1 MNYKKLMCL
10 LLCICFVF
18 GAVNSSGILDV
29 AAQSEEELQQN
40 IDDIQQEIDSN
51 QNALDQLNANADAQK
66 EELYKLESELD
77 AIESEASALQAQV
90 YSVSEQIIKLTN
102 LYNQL
107 TEEIE
112 EKNRSIVRTKATIKE
127 TEKSIE
133 NNKTL
138 LAAKLRSAY
147 LNGNES
153 TIKILMGSDSLASFL
168 TRLELMKRTSENDKK
183 TITDFEKKVTT
194 LNKSKAKLEKDKTVI
209 EKNQKKVIET
219 KKSYVVKRNEL
230 EVKQKQ
236 YDKKIAAV
244 EKQYA
249 KVESYIESLDK
260 ESAAYQSYIAE
271 LEIKKAEADAALDEF
286 IQNYIANN
294 PPLSSEN
301 NQEGQSQ
308 GSVYYESGDDWV
320 WPVGGYGYYISAYY
334 LDPTYY
340 AEFGRPHYGV
350 DITGGGFYG
359 TSIYSSRAGTVI
371 ASGDAG
377 DGYGCKVI
385 IDHGDGFLTVYAHNS
400 YNVVSTGQYV
410 SKGELIA
417 YGGSSGYSSGP
428 HLHYEVRYNGEK
440 VDPAYYHPGK
450 I

>member
-1 MNYKKLMCL
+1 M
-10 LLCICFVF
+10 LCFCVAF
-18 GAVNSSGILDV
+18 GAVFQAV
-29 AAQSEEELQQN
+29 AVTEDELQQN
-40 IDDIQQEIDSN
+40 VDDIQQQIDEN
-51 QNALDQLNANADAQK
+51 QQALENLNESAQAQK
-66 EELYKLESELD
+66 NELEKLESELEKVETQ
-77 AIESEASALQAQV
+77 AAELQGQVHSINERIIE
-90 YSVSEQIIKLTN
+90 LTT

-107 TEEIE
+107 NDEIE

-133 NNKTL
+133 NNRQL
-138 LAAKLRSAY
+138 LASKLRSAY
-147 LNGNES
+147 MNGNES
-153 TIKILMGSDSLASFL
+153 TFKILMGADSLASFL

-194 LNKSKAKLEKDKTVI
+194 LNKSRVKLEEDKATI
-209 EKNQKKVIET
+209 EKNRKEVVEAKRE
-219 KKSYVVKRNEL
+219 YVVKKNEL
-230 EVKQKQ
+230 EVKQKD

-249 KVESYIESLDK
+249 KVEAYIEKLDK
-260 ESAAYQSYIAE
+260 EGAAYQNYITE
-271 LEIKKAEADAALDEF
+271 LEQKKAEADAALDEF
-286 IQNYIANN
+286 IRNYIANN
-294 PPLSSEN
+294 PPLSPEN
-301 NQEGQSQ
+301 NTEGESQ
-308 GSVYYESGDDWV
+308 GSVYYESNDDWV
-320 WPVGGYGYYISAYY
+320 WPVGSYSYYISAYF

-340 AEFGRPHYGV
+340 AEFGTPHYGV

-359 TSIYSSRAGTVI
+359 TSIYASRAGTVI

-410 SKGELIA
+410 SKGELIS
-417 YGGSSGYSSGP
+417 YGGNSGYSSGP

-440 VDPAYYHPGK
+440 VDPAHYHPGK